1 MKRRSPLAGPV
12 ACRPVRQL
20 FPHRLDV
27 VDPLEVYAVERKP
40 RGDRPWVLANMVA
53 SVDGAATSQGRSGSL
68 STPGDRQI
76 FHLLRRLAD
85 VILVG
90 AGTVRAEGYG
100 PPRGPDATTIAVV
113 SGQLDLDL
121 ASPLFV
127 DATTRPCILTCEDA
141 DEQLTADARA
151 VADVVVAGRDRVDLV
166 RAMQVLRLRGA
177 DVVLCEGGPV
187 LLGQLVE
194 LDLVDELCLTIS
206 PMLVGDQGPRILTGM
221 SPQRRAAEPL
231 TILEEDG
238 CLFLR
243 YRVGPNNKTPPEVEG
258 S

>member
-1 MKRRSPLAGPV
+1 M
-12 ACRPVRQL
+12 RQL
-20 FPHRLDV
+20 FPRRLDD
-27 VDPLEVYAVERKP
+27 VDPIEVYAVERKP
-40 RGDRPWVLANMVA
+40 RDDRPWVLANMVA

-76 FHLLRRLAD
+76 FHILRGLAD

-100 PPRGPDATTIAVV
+100 PAKGPDAATIAVV
-113 SGQLDLDL
+113 SGRLDLDW

-127 DATTRPCILTCEDA
+127 DATTRPCILTCEA
-141 DEQLTADARA
+141 AGERLTADASA
-151 VADVVVAGRDRVDLV
+151 VANVVVAGREQVDLA
-166 RAMQVLRLRGA
+166 RALQVLRQRGT
-177 DVVLCEGGPV
+177 DVVLCEGGPA

-206 PMLVGDQGPRILTGM
+206 PMLVGDQGPRILTAM

-243 YRVGPNNKTPPEVEG
+243 YRVGPNIETPSDVEG
-258 S
+258 GWERSLR